1 MEWVSLGGGIYFT
14 KDGYPLEKFC
24 CVLKNFSGNYGVQV
38 YLETGEAAV
47 TQSTELVTTVLDI
60 VHNEVYI
67 AIVDALVWR

>member
-1 MEWVSLGGGIYFT
+1 
-14 KDGYPLEKFC
+14 
-24 CVLKNFSGNYGVQV
+24 VQV

-67 AIVDALVWR
+67 AIVDAPVWR

>member
-1 MEWVSLGGGIYFT
+1 MVWVSLGGGIYFT
-14 KDGYPLEKFC
+14 KYGYPLEKFC
-24 CVLKNFSGNYGVQV
+24 FVLKNFSENYGVQV

-67 AIVDALVWR
+67 AIVDAPVWR